1 MFRLLPKKYLQRTNT
16 KVYFVRLSMT
26 KNNFFIETTPDIID
40 VGDFAEGI
48 FLVAASR
55 TDVAN
60 AGEVSHRASR
70 DNLGASTVQS
80 SDPAVTDGV
89 GNSAVAAASG
99 RRVACVV
106 SRLER
111 IKVRYLAHPVN
122 DWG

>member
-1 MFRLLPKKYLQRTNT
+1 
-16 KVYFVRLSMT
+16 MT
-26 KNNFFIETTPDIID
+26 KNNFFIDTTPDIID
-40 VGDFAEGI
+40 VRDFAEGI
-48 FLVAASR
+48 FLVAASAACR

-60 AGEVSHRASR
+60 AGEVSHRAPR

-89 GNSAVAAASG
+89 GNSDVAAASG

-111 IKVRYLAHPVN
+111 IKVRDFALRIPAVN